1 MRYLL
6 VLFLLLNFPAQ
17 AAGGFCDI
25 AYVRS
30 LLKENMELLES
41 LESGDKNF
49 GKEKP
54 TPIADKASP
63 DKKNDQDFGK
73 AVEALLKNDFKIY
86 TCVLLGH
93 FKNKL
98 WKDIFGE

>member
-6 VLFLLLNFPAQ
+6 ALFLLLSFPAQ
-17 AAGGFCDI
+17 AAGFCDI

-41 LESGDKNF
+41 LEGKSPP
-49 GKEKP
+49 KEKP
-54 TPIADKASP
+54 TPIADKKA
-63 DKKNDQDFGK
+63 NADFGE
-73 AVEALLKNDFKIY
+73 VIELLLKNDMKIY

-93 FKNKL
+93 FKNKV

>member
-1 MRYLL
+1 MRYLM
-6 VLFLLLNFPAQ
+6 VFFLLLNFPAQ

-30 LLKENMELLES
+30 LIKENMELLES
-41 LESGDKNF
+41 LEGGSKAPT
-49 GKEKP
+49 KEKP
-54 TPIADKASP
+54 TPIADKKA
-63 DKKNDQDFGK
+63 NADFGE
-73 AVEALLKNDFKIY
+73 VIEVLLKNDMKIY

-93 FKNKL
+93 FKNKV